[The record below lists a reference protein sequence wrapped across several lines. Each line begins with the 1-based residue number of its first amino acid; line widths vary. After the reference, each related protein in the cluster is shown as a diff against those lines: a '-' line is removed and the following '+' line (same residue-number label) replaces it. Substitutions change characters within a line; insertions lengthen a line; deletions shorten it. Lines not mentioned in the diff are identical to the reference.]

1 MRRVLLL
8 GAFVLAASAGAAA
21 ALLAATSTIASP
33 EPTPAPPQLYLMDGP
48 LATRIEN
55 GVRMPIANGWDG
67 ARFAGF
73 APGRRTDLD
82 ILVVSG
88 ATKAPTQADVT
99 VIYQMIEMDHD
110 LPLQRARPGLQ
121 GHHAATLDLNM
132 IGTWRITIRVLLDGV
147 TSDVVLLLA
156 PGS

>member
-21 ALLAATSTIASP
+21 ALPAATSSIASP
-33 EPTPAPPQLYLMDGP
+33 EPTPAPPQLFVMDGP

-55 GVRMPIANGWDG
+55 GSRMPIANGWVE
-67 ARFAGF
+67 ARVAGF
-73 APGRRTDLD
+73 APGPRADLD
-82 ILVVSG
+82 ILVFSG

-99 VIYQMIEMDHD
+99 VIYQMTDMDHGM
-110 LPLQRARPGLQ
+110 PHQRARPGLQ
-121 GHHAATLDLNM
+121 GHHAATLDLYM
-132 IGTWRITIRVLLDGV
+132 IDTYRITIRVLLEGV